1 MGEQIDL
8 HVAGEKN
15 GGVGAR
21 EKGGD
26 GMLEKKMV
34 EGVSIEWEFEIVL
47 WKQHCDQGLENELG
61 LRQGGGRIHLIF

>member
-1 MGEQIDL
+1 M

-61 LRQGGGRIHLIF
+61 LR